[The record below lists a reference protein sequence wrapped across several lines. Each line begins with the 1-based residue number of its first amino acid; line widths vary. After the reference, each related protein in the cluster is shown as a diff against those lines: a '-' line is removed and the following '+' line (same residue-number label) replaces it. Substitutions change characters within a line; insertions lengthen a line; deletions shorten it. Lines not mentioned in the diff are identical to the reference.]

1 MESAIGIGTALFMPE
16 KTELHNLLQP
26 VFEHLEK
33 EYPNGVLIVRNYK
46 AELLTEND
54 NIALYNEKMMGSY
67 LTPEAF
73 NYVLKLASDIGS
85 MEREGGVS
93 AL

>member
-1 MESAIGIGTALFMPE
+1 MPE

-33 EYPNGVLIVRNYK
+33 EYPDSVLIVRNYK

-54 NIALYNEKMMGSY
+54 SIALYNEKMFEKY

-73 NYVLKLASDIGS
+73 SHVLKLATDIG
-85 MEREGGVS
+85 RQEGES